1 MKRVK
6 LFFVL
11 LLTWVDERIP
21 RLFQLYGCTRY
32 CGNVVGPETCAI
44 SNEVVTNPDCI
55 TAIEQKSA

>member
-32 CGNVVGPETCAI
+32 CGYVVGPETCAI
-44 SNEVVTNPDCI
+44 SNVYALNPDFM
-55 TAIEQKSA
+55 SLL